1 MSAADWA
8 AFDAAPLLDVV
19 STPSSGAR
27 REAVLGIDG
36 MHCGACVR
44 HVERALAPFTEDVEV
59 QLTAG
64 LATFSWD
71 TRRHRLSDLMDALSA
86 AGFRPSPL
94 GDASLEAAARKER
107 RTALKRIGVAAILG
121 MQVMMLAS
129 GHYFGTI
136 DPAQASILR
145 WAELLLATPVALYGG
160 WPFLRGATRALRLHT
175 MTMDVPVA
183 VAISLAFLVSA
194 WHTVIG
200 QGDVYFD
207 SVVMFVF
214 LLLGARTLQDMGKAR
229 AASHLRR
236 LSSAQPS
243 VAQRCE
249 AEGVRSVPVATL
261 AVGDRVVV
269 APGEGVPVDGS
280 LEAVAGAFDESLLTG
295 ESAAVQRGPGD
306 SVMAGS
312 INVGHSPVTIA
323 VERVGQG
330 SALSQ
335 VTRLMQRAENER
347 PRVQMIADRVAGW
360 FLSFMLGLVAVALM
374 VWWPQDPSTAI
385 AVVLAL
391 LVATCPCALSLAV
404 PAVLASA
411 SSRLARQGTVL
422 ARADVLLRLRTVD
435 TVCFD
440 KTGTLTTGS
449 LTLER
454 TLPLGQRSAAQCRQ
468 LAAALESGSSHPIA
482 RALASEQAGLAAHDI
497 TFEAGV
503 GVRGVIDGGRYAL
516 GAPEALADAAR
527 LAIPDDAPGL
537 TWVLLTEEGAPLAL
551 FGFSPQLRPDA
562 AATVRQLQASGL
574 TVVMLSGDA
583 ESAVRHMAGRLGIQ
597 HAYARQSPGDK
608 LARLQALRAEGHA
621 VLAVGDGVNDAPL
634 LTAADASVALASG
647 SALSQAHAD
656 ALLTRSC
663 LAGLVEL
670 IATAQRARRT
680 VVQNLSWAA
689 TYNTVMVPL
698 AFSGVLVP
706 WIAALGMG
714 FSSLVVVG
722 NALRLSKRNDAKD
735 AVADP
740 VSQPA

>member
-1 MSAADWA
+1 MSAADWS
-8 AFDAAPLLDVV
+8 AFDAAPLLDAV
-19 STPSSGAR
+19 SAPTSGVR
-27 REAVLGIDG
+27 REALLRVDG
-36 MHCGACVR
+36 MHCSACVR
-44 HVERALAPFTEDVEV
+44 HVEHALAPYAEDIQV

-64 LATFSWD
+64 MVSFSWD
-71 TRRHRLSDLMDALSA
+71 SRRHALSVMMA
-86 AGFRPSPL
+86 ALADAGFRPSPL
-94 GDASLEAAARKER
+94 GDASLEAEARRER
-107 RTALKRIGVAAILG
+107 RTALKRIGVAGILG

-129 GHYFGTI
+129 GHYFGQI

-145 WAELLLATPVALYGG
+145 WAELLLATPVALYAG
-160 WPFLRGATRALRLHT
+160 WPFLAGAMRALRMKS

-183 VAISLAFLVSA
+183 VAISLAFSVSA
-194 WHTVIG
+194 WHTVTG

-207 SVVMFVF
+207 SVVMFVL
-214 LLLGARTLQDMGKAR
+214 LLLGARTLQDVGKAR

-249 AEGVRSVPVATL
+249 TEGVRSVPVSSL

-269 APGEGVPVDGS
+269 APGEAVPVDGA
-280 LEAVAGAFDESLLTG
+280 LDGIAGAFDESLLTG
-295 ESAAVQRGPGD
+295 ESAAVQRGAGA

-312 INVGHSPVTIA
+312 INVGHSPVYIL
-323 VERVGQG
+323 VERLGQG

-335 VTRLMQRAENER
+335 VTRLMQRAESAR

-360 FLSFMLGLVAVALM
+360 FLSFMLGLVAIALL
-374 VWWPQDPSTAI
+374 VWWPHSPSTAI
-385 AVVLAL
+385 SVALAL

-404 PAVLASA
+404 PTVLASA
-411 SSRLARQGTVL
+411 SSRLAREGTVL

-440 KTGTLTTGS
+440 KTGTLTTGA
-449 LTLER
+449 LVLER
-454 TLPLGQRSAAQCRQ
+454 TLLLGHRDAEQCRQ
-468 LAAALESGSSHPIA
+468 RAAALESGSSHPIA
-482 RALASEQAGLAAHDI
+482 RALAAEQGRHSAEEI

-503 GVRGVIDGGRYAL
+503 GVRGRIEGHAYAL
-516 GAPEALADAAR
+516 GAPEALTDADAVS
-527 LAIPDDAPGL
+527 IPQDGPGL
-537 TWVLLTEEGAPLAL
+537 TWVLLTENGVPLAL
-551 FGFSPQLRPDA
+551 FGFAPQLRPDA
-562 AATVRQLQASGL
+562 AATVRHLQQAGQR
-574 TVVMLSGDA
+574 VVMLSGDA
-583 ESAVRHMAGRLGIQ
+583 EAAVRHMAQRLGIT
-597 HAYARQSPGDK
+597 HWYARQSPADK
-608 LARLQALRAEGHA
+608 LARLQALRAQGHA

-656 ALLTRSC
+656 ALLTRSR
-663 LAGLVEL
+663 LEGLGEL
-670 IATAQRARRT
+670 MTTAQRARRT

-698 AFSGVLVP
+698 AFSGILVP

-714 FSSLVVVG
+714 LSSLVVVG
-722 NALRLSKRNDAKD
+722 NALRLSRRKPSPTT
-735 AVADP
+735 VVDP